1 MLPVHELK
9 QPSIDKILKF
19 NQYTVKYEKILMTA
33 KESKGESK
41 LRDAFIAMSQ
51 VLDACCL
58 EKNFKSSEL
67 PIFDFESLFLQLRAV
82 SVTNKEIANITD
94 NFDGKDYQCVINFDD
109 VKVIFP
115 EQSPEKLIK
124 LKDGRVIEL
133 RYPPAEFY
141 LDIDDKLID
150 ELKAG
155 QLFQLIASCVNKVYN
170 KDVLVKMN
178 KKQLED
184 FLDDLEI
191 PVYRKMKDFLMNV
204 PKLYYRI
211 EYVNSLGN
219 ERYIEFKSIMDFF
232 LFL

>member
-133 RYPPAEFY
+133 RYPP
-141 LDIDDKLID
+141 
-150 ELKAG
+150 
-155 QLFQLIASCVNKVYN
+155 
-170 KDVLVKMN
+170 
-178 KKQLED
+178 
-184 FLDDLEI
+184 
-191 PVYRKMKDFLMNV
+191 
-204 PKLYYRI
+204 
-211 EYVNSLGN
+211 
-219 ERYIEFKSIMDFF
+219 
-232 LFL
+232 